1 MDASGDVGA
10 QPDGFMPEPKHV
22 AQAKQEAEF
31 YLAKM
36 KSVVTAKMIAR
47 IKKDPRFGLAAI
59 G

>member
-1 MDASGDVGA
+1 L
-10 QPDGFMPEPKHV
+10 PEFRIGNIV
-22 AQAKQEAEF
+22 RDQEILAQAKQEAEF